1 MKDLNLLSGEK
12 GSTESYEGPWNGRYS
27 GKNFWENP
35 PISTLDKD
43 VKMMRIRMKMY
54 KMKHLVVRSFPNKNY
69 LQ

>member
-12 GSTESYEGPWNGRYS
+12 GSTESYEGLWNGRYS

-43 VKMMRIRMKMY
+43 VKMMRIRMKM
-54 KMKHLVVRSFPNKNY
+54 
-69 LQ
+69 